1 MARRKSGIGLL
12 GWIAI
17 VILVLVVVAY
27 LQRHNIH
34 LPGINLK

>member
-12 GWIAI
+12 GWFAVVII
-17 VILVLVVVAY
+17 VLIVAAY

-34 LPGINLK
+34 FPSIHLH